1 MQLNTL
7 AGRTYND
14 MTQVLETSLFHLEM
28 ATFCH
33 SLKTEVTNSMR
44 LELFC

>member
-14 MTQVLETSLFHLEM
+14 MTQVESLLPCSSDQSIGGL
-28 ATFCH
+28 AI
-33 SLKTEVTNSMR
+33 VRN
-44 LELFC
+44 LFPKD